1 MKPQYIVLG
10 LLFSAIACETV
21 FVSTKVVSLKKE
33 CQSLVNNYD
42 ILKQTKDSYIKD
54 LKIELADMKE
64 QNSEKIYNILDD
76 IDYIT
81 DEFMKDLEAIKLE
94 VVKERPVTIIDFL
107 FNRKF
112 RGMMWSLRKMYH
124 RIDKDRL
131 LNLLDDL
138 KEPILKIK
146 KSVNP

>member
-1 MKPQYIVLG
+1 MKPQYIVLSF
-10 LLFSAIACETV
+10 LFSAIACETV

-33 CQSLVNNYD
+33 CQGLVSNYE
-42 ILKQTKDSYIKD
+42 ILKQTKDNSIKN
-54 LKIELADMKE
+54 LKIEIADMKE

-81 DEFMKDLEAIKLE
+81 DEFMKDLAAIKFK
-94 VVKERPVTIIDFL
+94 VAKKRPVTLIDFL
-107 FNRKF
+107 LNRKF

-124 RIDKDRL
+124 SIDMDRL

-138 KEPILKIK
+138 KEPMLKIK
-146 KSVNP
+146 KSVNL